1 MKKINLLCLLLVTV
15 SSLCYGQQD
24 KDSRESALDI
34 TIAFDENKPGDT
46 LYLFCPD
53 TFFVLAQDRNFST
66 FPAVVGQDGLCR
78 FHLMPKGKTG
88 RFSILKRRP
97 ERMGIDDHSDTN
109 RFYNLIQDY
118 NFSAGDQVLIKINR
132 FAAKPQ
138 GSTSCLYDFYYEI
151 SGHGAQKYQA
161 RAKTDSTY
169 YQTGLIA
176 SFIDKPFNEKHF
188 YQDLYGDMV
197 AASLKTLT
205 GFQSKLSAYQ
215 YNLMKTDLV
224 NRQSMQRFWYMQ
236 NFYENRIEKNRAK
249 RSAFLAH
256 YRNDPFLAANDQ
268 TADSVLADSEPYL
281 KYLLAKANF
290 DSRVSGS
297 EANLAGV
304 VKSIM
309 EITKG
314 LIRERLIVMALSEK
328 MPDHFDAVLNQIR
341 QLMKDPECKEV
352 FEKLMLHS
360 SGRQAY
366 DFSLPDRS
374 GKKVN
379 LSDFK
384 GKVVFIDFW
393 FTGCGACMQYYQQV
407 LSKVEEKFENR
418 DIVFVTI
425 SSDIGKLLWEKSV
438 QGGRYTSIKAINL
451 YTEGKGAEHPLI
463 KNYNFNSYPAFLI
476 INREGKIER
485 FNSPELHV
493 RDPQN
498 LEGIIE
504 KVMRQ

>member
-1 MKKINLLCLLLVTV
+1 MLTV
-15 SSLCYGQQD
+15 SSFCTGKQNEISAQ
-24 KDSRESALDI
+24 SALTI
-34 TIAFDENKPGDT
+34 TVAFDENKPGDT

-53 TFFVLAQDRNFST
+53 TFFVLAQDSNLST
-66 FPAVVGQDGLCR
+66 FPAVVGQDNLCR
-78 FHLMPKGKTG
+78 FDLVPKGKTG

-97 ERMGIDDHSDTN
+97 EYKAADDRSDVN

-118 NFSAGDQVLIKINR
+118 YFSTGDRVLIKINR
-132 FAAKPQ
+132 LPGRPS
-138 GSTSCLYDFYYEI
+138 GSMSALYDFYYEI
-151 SGHGAQKYQA
+151 SGRGALKYKA
-161 RAKTDSTY
+161 RAKTDSAY

-176 SFIDKPFNEKHF
+176 SRIDNPFNENHA
-188 YQDLYGDMV
+188 YQDLYGEMV
-197 AASLKTLT
+197 SASLKTLN
-205 GFQSKLSAYQ
+205 GFRGRLSAYQ

-224 NRQSMQRFWYMQ
+224 YRQSIQRFWYLQ
-236 NFYENRIEKNRAK
+236 NFYENQIEKNEAK
-249 RSAFLAH
+249 RSSFLAH
-256 YRNDPFLAANDQ
+256 YRNNPFLDGNDQ

-281 KYLLAKANF
+281 KYLLARANF
-290 DSRVSGS
+290 ESRIKSP
-297 EANLAGV
+297 ETNLDTV
-304 VKSIM
+304 VQSII
-309 EITKG
+309 ENTKG
-314 LIRERLIVMALSEK
+314 LIRERLLIMALSEK
-328 MPDHFDAVLNQIR
+328 MPDHFDTVSNQIR
-341 QLMKDPECKEV
+341 QLMKDPECREA
-352 FEKLMLHS
+352 FEKLMQHA

-393 FTGCGACMQYYQQV
+393 FTGCGACTQYYQQV

-425 SSDIGKLLWEKSV
+425 SSDVGKPLWEKSI
-438 QGGRYTSIKAINL
+438 QSGRYTSARAINL
-451 YTEGKGAEHPLI
+451 YTEGKGAQHPLI

-476 INREGKIER
+476 IDREGKIER

-504 KVMRQ
+504 KIIRQ